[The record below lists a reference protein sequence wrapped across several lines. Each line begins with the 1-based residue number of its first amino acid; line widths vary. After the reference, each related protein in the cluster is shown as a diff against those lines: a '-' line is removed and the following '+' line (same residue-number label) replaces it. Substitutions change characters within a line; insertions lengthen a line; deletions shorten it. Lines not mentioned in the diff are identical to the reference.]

1 MSKQDDGFRMMRVV
15 TVERIAPHMQRLRL
29 AGDDLAHFDTL
40 GNLHVRLHVQQRLGV
55 QEGFDAAADRPVR
68 GAEGRAHRKS
78 ASSNVVTRYYT
89 IRRIDAAAGWLDIDF
104 VLHDH
109 AGPACNFALQ
119 AKPGDIC
126 GISGPCG
133 LGVKKAS
140 RYLLAGDETA
150 LPAIARIA
158 ETLPPDVQGDIVIET
173 CGPEDRLPFAAP
185 AGMSIKWVDR
195 MPSNEGPRR
204 GFIEPVREKIGVYAG
219 AKDYFIWLAGEFG
232 AYEAFRPN
240 LAAIPKPRY
249 INVCYWRR

>member
-1 MSKQDDGFRMMRVV
+1 MSKKDNGGRMMSVV
-15 TVERIAPHMQRLRL
+15 AVERIAPHMQRLRL

-40 GNLHVRLHVQQRLGV
+40 GNLHVRLHVQ
-55 QEGFDAAADRPVR
+55 DRPDAISGMPDR
-68 GAEGRAHRKS
+68 GTYGSAHRKGR
-78 ASSNVVTRYYT
+78 SSNVVTRYYT

-158 ETLPPDVQGDIVIET
+158 ETLPPDAQGDIVIET
-173 CGPEDRLPFAAP
+173 WGPEDRLPFTAP

-195 MPSNEGPRR
+195 WPLDQEPGQ
-204 GFIEPVREKIGVYAG
+204 GFIEPVREKIEVCAG
-219 AKDYFIWLAGEFG
+219 GKDYFIWLAGEFC
-232 AYEAFRPN
+232 AYEAFRPY

>member
-1 MSKQDDGFRMMRVV
+1 MSKQGDGFRMMRVV
-15 TVERIAPHMQRLRL
+15 GVERIAPHMQRLRL
-29 AGDDLAHFDTL
+29 AGDDLVHFDTL
-40 GNLHVRLHVQQRLGV
+40 GNLHVRLHVEARHKAEAGTPV
-55 QEGFDAAADRPVR
+55 EGAGDGPR
-68 GAEGRAHRKS
+68 RKG

-89 IRRIDAAAGWLDIDF
+89 IRRIDAATGWLDIDF
-104 VLHDH
+104 VLHAH

-158 ETLPPDVQGDIVIET
+158 ETLPPDVRGDIVIET

-185 AGMSIKWVDR
+185 AGMTIRWVDR
-195 MPSNEGPRR
+195 WPRDRGPGR
-204 GFIEPVREKIGVYAG
+204 GFIESVREKIEVCAG
-219 AKDYFIWLAGEFG
+219 SKDYFIWLAGEFG
-232 AYEAFRPN
+232 AYEAFRPR

>member
-15 TVERIAPHMQRLRL
+15 TVERLAPHMQRLRL

-40 GNLHVRLHVQQRLGV
+40 GNLHVRLHVQ
-55 QEGFDAAADRPVR
+55 DRPGAASGKLAQGPEDR
-68 GAEGRAHRKS
+68 GLRKGR
-78 ASSNVVTRYYT
+78 SSNVVTRYYT

-109 AGPACNFALQ
+109 AGPACSFALR

-126 GISGPCG
+126 GVSGPCG
-133 LGVKKAS
+133 LGVKKAGH
-140 RYLLAGDETA
+140 YLLAGDETA

-185 AGMSIKWVDR
+185 AGMSIEWVDR
-195 MPSNEGPRR
+195 WPRHQGPGR
-204 GFIEPVREKIGVYAG
+204 GFIEPVTEKIQACAAG
-219 AKDYFIWLAGEFG
+219 KNYFIWLAGEFG
-232 AYEAFRPN
+232 AYEAFRPH
-240 LAAIPKPRY
+240 LASIPKSRC
-249 INVCYWRR
+249 INVPYWRR